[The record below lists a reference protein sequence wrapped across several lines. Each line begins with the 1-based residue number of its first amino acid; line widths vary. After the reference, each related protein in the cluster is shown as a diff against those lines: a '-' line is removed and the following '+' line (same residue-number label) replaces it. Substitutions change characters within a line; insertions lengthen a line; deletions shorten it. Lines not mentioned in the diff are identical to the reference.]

1 MPASVILKIQLNR
14 DKSDILKLNSIETLV
29 IFIHLRIQL
38 ITMKKYQGIIVD
50 TFARRQFKGEI
61 AVDNGKI
68 ISIKE
73 KEDNNDKN
81 NEQHNHEQYILPGLV
96 DAHVHI
102 ESSMTVPSVFARMAV
117 AKGTVAVVSD
127 PHEIA
132 NVMGEEGID
141 YMIEDSKK
149 VPLKFFFGVP
159 SCVPATPF
167 ESSGAV
173 LDAEAVDRL
182 LARKDLFYLSE
193 MMNFP
198 GVILGFPDVIA
209 KLDSAKKYGKV
220 IDGHAPGL
228 RGADLQKY
236 IEAGISTDHESF
248 TYEEAV
254 EKIKLGMKILI
265 REGSS
270 ARNFETLYPLIDK
283 YPDSVMLC
291 TDDSHPDT
299 LIHEGHIDKLIRRG
313 QEKGLDIY
321 NLIRAAVINPVEHYG
336 LNVGLLREG
345 DPADFIIVDNL
356 RAFNVLSTIING
368 TCVYENG
375 KVLFPTEKSS
385 AKNVFNRSKILIDDV
400 KLPVPP
406 AKETRKQIKAGKQN
420 KENFKENINEDINKE
435 ITKIRVIVV
444 QDGELVTGQ
453 ELLFPKIENG
463 NLISD
468 PSHDILKIV
477 VLSRYADDPVQ
488 IGFIKN
494 IGLKKGAI
502 ASSIAHDSHNIIA
515 VGATDKDI
523 VEAVNRLVENKG
535 GIVVGTEE
543 NLFDLPLEV
552 AGLMSTLD
560 GKEVASRYHLLN
572 TEAKKLGTSLE
583 SPFMTLAF
591 MSLLVIPELKLGDK
605 GLFDVTK
612 FEFVELFAEE

>member
-1 MPASVILKIQLNR
+1 MQ
-14 DKSDILKLNSIETLV
+14 
-29 IFIHLRIQL
+29 
-38 ITMKKYQGIIVD
+38 KYQGIIVD
-50 TFARRQFKGEI
+50 AISRRKFKGEI
-61 AVDNGKI
+61 TVENGKI
-68 ISIKE
+68 ISIEE
-73 KEDNNDKN
+73 KEHDN
-81 NEQHNHEQYILPGLV
+81 EQYILPGLV

-102 ESSMTVPSVFARMAV
+102 ESSMTVPSAFARMVV
-117 AKGTVAVVSD
+117 ARGTVAVVSD

-132 NVMGEEGID
+132 NVMGEEGIE
-141 YMIEDSKK
+141 YMLEDAKK
-149 VPLKFFFGVP
+149 APLKVFFGVP

-167 ESSGAV
+167 ESAGAV

-182 LARKDLFYLSE
+182 LARKDLYYLSE

-198 GVILGFPDVIA
+198 GVILGFPEVMA
-209 KLDSAKKYGKV
+209 KLESAKKYGKV

-236 IEAGISTDHESF
+236 VGAGISTDHECF

-270 ARNFETLYPLIDK
+270 ARNFETLYRLIDE
-283 YPDSVMLC
+283 YPESVMLC

-299 LIHEGHIDKLIRRG
+299 LIYEGHIDKLLRRG

-345 DPADFIIVDNL
+345 DSADFIIVDGL
-356 RAFNVLSTIING
+356 KSFNVLNTFIEGN
-368 TCVYENG
+368 CVYDNG
-375 KVLFPTEKSS
+375 KVLFSVEK
-385 AKNVFNRSKILIDDV
+385 APVKNVFNRDKISIDKV
-400 KLPVPP
+400 KLAVP
-406 AKETRKQIKAGKQN
+406 AS
-420 KENFKENINEDINKE
+420 ENNGEQMK
-435 ITKIRVIVV
+435 KIRVIVA

-453 ELLFPKIENG
+453 ELALPKLENG
-463 NLISD
+463 NLVSD
-468 PSHDILKIV
+468 PARDILKMV

-515 VGATDKDI
+515 VGATDEDI
-523 VEAVNRLVENKG
+523 VGAVNRLVENRG
-535 GIVVGTEE
+535 GIVVGTAE
-543 NLFDLPLEV
+543 NLLDLPLEV
-552 AGLMSTLD
+552 SGLMSTLD
-560 GKEVASRYHLLN
+560 GEEVAARYHLLN
-572 TEAKKLGTSLE
+572 EEARKLGTSLM
-583 SPFMTLAF
+583 SPFMTLSF

-612 FEFVELFAEE
+612 FEFVELFAGE

>member
-1 MPASVILKIQLNR
+1 
-14 DKSDILKLNSIETLV
+14 
-29 IFIHLRIQL
+29 
-38 ITMKKYQGIIVD
+38 MKKYPGIIVD
-50 TFARRQFKGEI
+50 AVSRRQFKGEI
-61 AVDNGKI
+61 TVEDGKI
-68 ISIKE
+68 IRVEE
-73 KEDNNDKN
+73 KEHD
-81 NEQHNHEQYILPGLV
+81 HEQYILPGLV

-141 YMIEDSKK
+141 YMLEDAQRS
-149 VPLKFFFGVP
+149 PLKVFFGVP

-167 ESSGAV
+167 ESAGAV
-173 LDAEAVDRL
+173 LDAAAVDRL
-182 LARKDLFYLSE
+182 LARNELCYLSE

-198 GVILGFPDVIA
+198 GVVLGFPEVIA
-209 KLDSAKKYGKV
+209 KLESAKKYGKV

-228 RGADLQKY
+228 RGTDLQKY
-236 IEAGISTDHESF
+236 IRAGISTDHESF
-248 TYEEAV
+248 TYEEAA

-270 ARNFETLYPLIDK
+270 ARNFETLYSLIDE
-283 YPDSVMLC
+283 YPEAVMLC

-299 LIHEGHIDKLIRRG
+299 LIYEGHIDKLIRRG

-321 NLIRAAVINPVEHYG
+321 NLLRAAVINPVEHYG
-336 LNVGLLREG
+336 LDVGLMREG
-345 DPADFIIVDNL
+345 DPADFIIVDDL
-356 RAFNVLSTIING
+356 KSFNVLSTFIDG
-368 TCVYENG
+368 ECVYENG
-375 KVLFPTEKSS
+375 KVLFPVEKVP
-385 AKNVFNRSKILIDDV
+385 AKNVFKRKKISIDDV
-400 KLPVPP
+400 KLAVP
-406 AKETRKQIKAGKQN
+406 AGEIGDRKGGMR
-420 KENFKENINEDINKE
+420 
-435 ITKIRVIVV
+435 KIRVIVAR
-444 QDGELVTGQ
+444 DGELVTGQ
-453 ELLFPKIENG
+453 ELILPKVENG
-463 NLISD
+463 NLVSD
-468 PSHDILKIV
+468 PGRDILKIV

-535 GIVVGTEE
+535 GVVVGTAE
-543 NLFDLPLEV
+543 NLLDLPLEV
-552 AGLMSTLD
+552 AGLMSTLE
-560 GKEVASRYHLLN
+560 GAEVASRYRLLN
-572 TEAKKLGTSLE
+572 EEARKLGNSLE

-612 FEFVELFAEE
+612 FEFVELFSEV

>member
-1 MPASVILKIQLNR
+1 MQ
-14 DKSDILKLNSIETLV
+14 T
-29 IFIHLRIQL
+29 
-38 ITMKKYQGIIVD
+38 YQGIIVD
-50 TFARRQFKGEI
+50 AISRRKFKGEI
-61 AVDNGKI
+61 AVENGKI

-73 KEDNNDKN
+73 KEHEKEHEN
-81 NEQHNHEQYILPGLV
+81 EQYILPGLV

-102 ESSMTVPSVFARMAV
+102 ESSMTVPSVFARMVV
-117 AKGTVAVVSD
+117 ARGTVAVVSD

-141 YMIEDSKK
+141 YMLEDAGK
-149 VPLKFFFGVP
+149 VPLKAFFGVP

-173 LDAEAVDRL
+173 LDADTVDRL
-182 LARKDLFYLSE
+182 LARDDLYYLSE

-198 GVILGFPDVIA
+198 GVVMEFPEVME
-209 KLDSAKKYGKV
+209 KLESAKKYGKV

-236 IEAGISTDHESF
+236 VGAGISTDHESF

-270 ARNFETLYPLIDK
+270 ARNFETLHKLIDE
-283 YPDSVMLC
+283 YPESIMLC

-299 LIHEGHIDKLIRRG
+299 LIYEGHIDKLLRRG

-336 LNVGLLREG
+336 LNVGMLREG
-345 DPADFIIVDNL
+345 DPADFIIIDNL
-356 RAFNVLSTIING
+356 KSFNVMKTFIDGN
-368 TCVYENG
+368 CVYDNG
-375 KVLFPTEKSS
+375 KVLFSVEK
-385 AKNVFNRSKILIDDV
+385 APVKNVFNRGKISIDDI
-400 KLPVPP
+400 KLTLPDSEI
-406 AKETRKQIKAGKQN
+406 KREQMEKQMEKKIK
-420 KENFKENINEDINKE
+420 
-435 ITKIRVIVV
+435 KIRVIVA

-453 ELLFPKIENG
+453 ETVLPKVENG
-463 NLISD
+463 NLVSD
-468 PSHDILKIV
+468 PGRDILKMV
-477 VLSRYADDPVQ
+477 VLSRYANDPAQ

-515 VGATDKDI
+515 VGATDEEI
-523 VEAVNRLVENKG
+523 VGAVNRLVENRG
-535 GIVVGTEE
+535 GIVVGTAE
-543 NLFDLPLEV
+543 NLLDLPLEV
-552 AGLMSTLD
+552 SGLMSTLD
-560 GKEVASRYHLLN
+560 GKEVAARYEQLN
-572 TEAKKLGTSLE
+572 EEARKLGTSLM
-583 SPFMTLAF
+583 SPFMTLSF

-612 FEFVELFAEE
+612 FEFVELFADE

>member
-1 MPASVILKIQLNR
+1 MQ
-14 DKSDILKLNSIETLV
+14 T
-29 IFIHLRIQL
+29 
-38 ITMKKYQGIIVD
+38 YQGIIVD
-50 TFARRQFKGEI
+50 AISRRKFKGEI
-61 AVDNGKI
+61 AVENGKI

-73 KEDNNDKN
+73 KEHEN
-81 NEQHNHEQYILPGLV
+81 EQYILPGLV

-102 ESSMTVPSVFARMAV
+102 ESSMTVPSVFARMVV
-117 AKGTVAVVSD
+117 ARGTVAVVSD

-141 YMIEDSKK
+141 YMLEDAKK
-149 VPLKFFFGVP
+149 VPLKIYFGVP

-182 LARKDLFYLSE
+182 LARDDLYYLSE

-198 GVILGFPDVIA
+198 GVVMEFPEVME
-209 KLDSAKKYGKV
+209 KLESAKKYGKV

-236 IEAGISTDHESF
+236 VGAGISTDHESF

-254 EKIKLGMKILI
+254 EKITLGMKILI

-270 ARNFETLYPLIDK
+270 ARNFETLHRLIDV
-283 YPDSVMLC
+283 YPESVMLC

-299 LIHEGHIDKLIRRG
+299 LIYEGHIDKLLRRG
-313 QEKGLDIY
+313 QEEGLDIY

-336 LNVGLLREG
+336 LDVGMLREG
-345 DPADFIIVDNL
+345 DPADFIIIDDL
-356 RAFNVLSTIING
+356 KSFNVMKTFIDGN
-368 TCVYENG
+368 CVYDNG
-375 KVLFPTEKSS
+375 KVLFSVEK
-385 AKNVFNRSKILIDDV
+385 APVKNVFNRGKISIDDI
-400 KLPVPP
+400 KLILPDS
-406 AKETRKQIKAGKQN
+406 EIKGEQMEK
-420 KENFKENINEDINKE
+420 KMEKKIK
-435 ITKIRVIVV
+435 KIRVIVA

-453 ELLFPKIENG
+453 ELVLPKIENG
-463 NLISD
+463 NLVSD
-468 PSHDILKIV
+468 PGRDILKMV
-477 VLSRYADDPVQ
+477 VLSRYANDPAQ

-515 VGATDKDI
+515 VGATDEEI
-523 VEAVNRLVENKG
+523 IGAVNRLVENRG
-535 GIVVGTEE
+535 GIVVGTAE
-543 NLFDLPLEV
+543 NLLDLPLEV
-552 AGLMSTLD
+552 SGLMSTLD
-560 GKEVASRYHLLN
+560 GKEVVARYEQLN
-572 TEAKKLGTSLE
+572 EEARKLGTSLM
-583 SPFMTLAF
+583 SPFMTLSF

-612 FEFVELFAEE
+612 FEFVELFADE

>member
-1 MPASVILKIQLNR
+1 
-14 DKSDILKLNSIETLV
+14 
-29 IFIHLRIQL
+29 
-38 ITMKKYQGIIVD
+38 MKKYLGILVD
-50 TFARRQFKGEI
+50 AVSRRQFKGEI
-61 AVDNGKI
+61 TVENGKI
-68 ISIKE
+68 IRIKE
-73 KEDNNDKN
+73 KEHDND
-81 NEQHNHEQYILPGLV
+81 QYILPGLV

-141 YMIEDSKK
+141 YMLEDSKRF
-149 VPLKFFFGVP
+149 PLKIFFGVP
-159 SCVPATPF
+159 SCVPATSF
-167 ESSGAV
+167 ESAGAV

-182 LARKDLFYLSE
+182 LARKDLYYLSE

-198 GVILGFPDVIA
+198 GVISEFPEVMA
-209 KLDSAKKYGKV
+209 KLESAKKYGKV
-220 IDGHAPGL
+220 VDGHAPGL
-228 RGADLQKY
+228 RGTDLQKY
-236 IEAGISTDHESF
+236 IGAGISTDHECF
-248 TYEEAV
+248 TYEEAA
-254 EKIKLGMKILI
+254 EKIKLGMKVLI

-270 ARNFETLYPLIDK
+270 ARNFETLYSLIDE
-283 YPDSVMLC
+283 YPEAVMLC

-321 NLIRAAVINPVEHYG
+321 NLIRAAVINPVKHYG

-345 DPADFIIVDNL
+345 DPADFIIVDDL
-356 RAFNVLSTIING
+356 KAFNVLSTFIDG
-368 TCVYENG
+368 KCVYENG
-375 KVLFPTEKSS
+375 KVLYPMRKVP
-385 AKNVFNRSKILIDDV
+385 AKNFFNRNKISIDDV
-400 KLPVPP
+400 KLAMP
-406 AKETRKQIKAGKQN
+406 AGKT
-420 KENFKENINEDINKE
+420 KEQ
-435 ITKIRVIVV
+435 ITRGQMKKIRVIVAS
-444 QDGELVTGQ
+444 DGELVTGQ
-453 ELLFPKIENG
+453 ELTLPKIENG
-463 NLISD
+463 NLVSD
-468 PSHDILKIV
+468 PDRDILKIV

-523 VEAVNRLVENKG
+523 VEAVNRLVENRG
-535 GIVVGTEE
+535 GIVVGTAE
-543 NLFDLPLEV
+543 NLLDLPLEV

-560 GKEVASRYHLLN
+560 GEEVASRYRLLN
-572 TEAKKLGTSLE
+572 EEARKLGTSLE

-612 FEFVELFAEE
+612 FEFVKLFIDE

>member
-1 MPASVILKIQLNR
+1 MQ
-14 DKSDILKLNSIETLV
+14 T
-29 IFIHLRIQL
+29 
-38 ITMKKYQGIIVD
+38 YQGIIVD
-50 TFARRQFKGEI
+50 AIFRRKFKGEI
-61 AVDNGKI
+61 AVENGKI
-68 ISIKE
+68 ISIEE
-73 KEDNNDKN
+73 KEHDND
-81 NEQHNHEQYILPGLV
+81 QYILPGLV

-102 ESSMTVPSVFARMAV
+102 ESSMTVPSVFARMVV
-117 AKGTVAVVSD
+117 ARGTVAVVSD

-141 YMIEDSKK
+141 YMLEDARK
-149 VPLKFFFGVP
+149 VPLKIYFGVP

-167 ESSGAV
+167 ESAGAV

-182 LARKDLFYLSE
+182 LAREDLHYLSE

-198 GVILGFPDVIA
+198 GVILEFPEIMA
-209 KLDSAKKYGKV
+209 KLESAKKYGKN

-236 IEAGISTDHESF
+236 VDAGISTDHESF

-270 ARNFETLYPLIDK
+270 ARNFETLHKLIDE
-283 YPDSVMLC
+283 YPESVMLC

-299 LIHEGHIDKLIRRG
+299 LIHEGHIDKLLRSG

-321 NLIRAAVINPVEHYG
+321 NLTRAAVINPVEHYG

-345 DPADFIIVDNL
+345 DPADFIIIGDL
-356 RAFNVLSTIING
+356 KSFNVLKTFIDGN
-368 TCVYENG
+368 CVYNNG
-375 KVLFPTEKSS
+375 KVLFSVEKAP
-385 AKNVFNRSKILIDDV
+385 AKNVFNRSKISIGDV
-400 KLPVPP
+400 KLFLP
-406 AKETRKQIKAGKQN
+406 ASEN
-420 KENFKENINEDINKE
+420 KEEQKEQMERHMK
-435 ITKIRVIVV
+435 KIRVIIA

-453 ELLFPKIENG
+453 ELAFPKLENG
-463 NLISD
+463 NLVSD
-468 PSHDILKIV
+468 PARDILKMI

-515 VGATDKDI
+515 VGATDEDI
-523 VEAVNRLVENKG
+523 VRAVNRLVENRG
-535 GIVVGTEE
+535 GIVVGTAE
-543 NLFDLPLEV
+543 NLLDLPLEV
-552 AGLMSTLD
+552 SGLMSTLD
-560 GKEVASRYHLLN
+560 GKEVAARYEQLN
-572 TEAKKLGTSLE
+572 EEARKLGTSLM
-583 SPFMTLAF
+583 SPFMTLSF
-591 MSLLVIPELKLGDK
+591 MSLLVIPELKLSDK

-612 FEFVELFAEE
+612 FEFVELFADE

>member
-1 MPASVILKIQLNR
+1 
-14 DKSDILKLNSIETLV
+14 
-29 IFIHLRIQL
+29 
-38 ITMKKYQGIIVD
+38 MKKYLGIIVD
-50 TFARRQFKGEI
+50 SFTRRQFKGEI
-61 AVDNGKI
+61 TVENGKI
-68 ISIKE
+68 IRVIE
-73 KEDNNDKN
+73 KEHDN
-81 NEQHNHEQYILPGLV
+81 EQYILPGLV

-117 AKGTVAVVSD
+117 AKGTVAVISD

-141 YMIEDSKK
+141 YMLNDSRKA
-149 VPLKFFFGVP
+149 PLKVFFGVP

-173 LDAEAVDRL
+173 LDAEDVDRL
-182 LARKDLFYLSE
+182 LAREDLYYLSE

-198 GVILGFPDVIA
+198 GVIYGFPEVMA
-209 KLDSAKKYGKV
+209 KLESAKKHGKV

-228 RGADLQKY
+228 KGADLQKY
-236 IEAGISTDHESF
+236 IGAGISTDHESF

-270 ARNFETLYPLIDK
+270 ARNFETLYSLIDE
-283 YPDSVMLC
+283 YPESVMLC

-299 LIHEGHIDKLIRRG
+299 LIYEGHIDKLIRRG

-321 NLIRAAVINPVEHYG
+321 NLIKAAVVNPVKHYG
-336 LNVGLLREG
+336 LNVGMLRES
-345 DPADFIIVDNL
+345 DPADFIIVDDL
-356 RAFNVLSTIING
+356 KSFNVLSTFIEGN
-368 TCVYENG
+368 CVYKNG
-375 KVLFPTEKSS
+375 EVLFPVENIS
-385 AKNVFNRSKILIDDV
+385 AKNVFNRNKISIDDV
-400 KLPVPP
+400 KLIVPS
-406 AKETRKQIKAGKQN
+406 EEEN
-420 KENFKENINEDINKE
+420 KEKTREGIK
-435 ITKIRVIVV
+435 KVRVIVAH
-444 QDGELVTGQ
+444 DGELVTGQ
-453 ELLFPKIENG
+453 ELAFPKIEYG
-463 NLISD
+463 NLVSD
-468 PSHDILKIV
+468 PERDILKIV

-488 IGFIKN
+488 VGFIKN

-515 VGATDKDI
+515 VGTTDKDI

-535 GIVVGTEE
+535 GIVVGTAE
-543 NLFDLPLEV
+543 NLLDLPLEV

-560 GKEVASRYHLLN
+560 GKKVASRYQLLN
-572 TEAKKLGTSLE
+572 AEARKLGTSLE

-612 FEFVELFAEE
+612 FEFVDLFADE

>member
-1 MPASVILKIQLNR
+1 MQ
-14 DKSDILKLNSIETLV
+14 
-29 IFIHLRIQL
+29 
-38 ITMKKYQGIIVD
+38 KYQGIIVD
-50 TFARRQFKGEI
+50 AVSRRQFKGEI
-61 AVDNGKI
+61 TVENGKI
-68 ISIKE
+68 LSIEE
-73 KEDNNDKN
+73 KEHEN
-81 NEQHNHEQYILPGLV
+81 EQYILPGLV

-102 ESSMTVPSVFARMAV
+102 ESSMTVPSVFARMTV
-117 AKGTVAVVSD
+117 ARGTAAVVSD

-141 YMIEDSKK
+141 YMLEDARKA
-149 VPLKFFFGVP
+149 PLKVYFGVP

-167 ESSGAV
+167 ESAGAV

-182 LARKDLFYLSE
+182 LAREDLYYLSE

-198 GVILGFPDVIA
+198 GVVMEFPEVMA
-209 KLDSAKKYGKV
+209 KLESARKHGKV

-228 RGADLQKY
+228 SGADLQKY
-236 IEAGISTDHESF
+236 VGAGISTDHECF

-270 ARNFETLYPLIDK
+270 ARNFDTLYSLIDE
-283 YPDSVMLC
+283 YPESVMLC

-299 LIHEGHIDKLIRRG
+299 LIYEGHIDKLLRRG
-313 QEKGLDIY
+313 QEKGIDIY
-321 NLIRAAVINPVEHYG
+321 NLIRAAVINPMEHYR

-345 DPADFIIVDNL
+345 DPADFIIVDDL
-356 RAFNVLSTIING
+356 KAFNVLKTFIDGN
-368 TCVYENG
+368 CVYDNG
-375 KVLFPTEKSS
+375 KILFSVEK
-385 AKNVFNRSKILIDDV
+385 APVKNIFNRGKISINDV
-400 KLPVPP
+400 KLAVSTF
-406 AKETRKQIKAGKQN
+406 KNNREQINGQQMK
-420 KENFKENINEDINKE
+420 
-435 ITKIRVIVV
+435 KIRVIVA

-453 ELLFPKIENG
+453 ELALPELENG
-463 NLISD
+463 NLVSD
-468 PSHDILKIV
+468 PTRDILKMV

-515 VGATDKDI
+515 VGATDEDI
-523 VEAVNRLVENKG
+523 VGAVNRLVENRG
-535 GIVVGTEE
+535 GIVVGTADK
-543 NLFDLPLEV
+543 LLDLPLEV

-560 GKEVASRYHLLN
+560 GKEVAARYQLLN
-572 TEAKKLGTSLE
+572 EEARKLGTSLM
-583 SPFMTLAF
+583 SPFMTLSF

-612 FEFVELFAEE
+612 FEFVELFAGE

>member
-1 MPASVILKIQLNR
+1 MQ
-14 DKSDILKLNSIETLV
+14 
-29 IFIHLRIQL
+29 
-38 ITMKKYQGIIVD
+38 KYQGIIVD
-50 TFARRQFKGEI
+50 AFSRRKFKGEI
-61 AVDNGKI
+61 AVENGKI
-68 ISIKE
+68 ISIEE
-73 KEDNNDKN
+73 KEHKN
-81 NEQHNHEQYILPGLV
+81 EQYILPGLV

-102 ESSMTVPSVFARMAV
+102 ESSMTVPSAFARMVV
-117 AKGTVAVVSD
+117 ARGTVAVVSD

-132 NVMGEEGID
+132 NVMGEEGIE
-141 YMIEDSKK
+141 YMLEDAKK
-149 VPLKFFFGVP
+149 VPLKVFFGVP

-167 ESSGAV
+167 ESAGAV

-182 LARKDLFYLSE
+182 LARKDLYYLSE

-198 GVILGFPDVIA
+198 GVILGFPEVMA
-209 KLDSAKKYGKV
+209 KLESAKKYGKV

-236 IEAGISTDHESF
+236 VGAGISTDHECF

-270 ARNFETLYPLIDK
+270 ARNFETLYRLIDE
-283 YPDSVMLC
+283 YPESVMLC

-299 LIHEGHIDKLIRRG
+299 LIYEGHIDKLLRRG

-345 DPADFIIVDNL
+345 DPADFIIVDGL
-356 RAFNVLSTIING
+356 KSFNVLNTFIEGN
-368 TCVYENG
+368 CVYDNG
-375 KVLFPTEKSS
+375 KVLFSVEKAP
-385 AKNVFNRSKILIDDV
+385 AKNVFNRNKISIDKV
-400 KLPVPP
+400 KLAVSVS
-406 AKETRKQIKAGKQN
+406 
-420 KENFKENINEDINKE
+420 ENNGEQMK
-435 ITKIRVIVV
+435 KIRVIVA

-453 ELLFPKIENG
+453 ELVLPKLENG
-463 NLISD
+463 NLVSD
-468 PSHDILKIV
+468 PARDILKMV

-515 VGATDKDI
+515 VGATDEDI
-523 VEAVNRLVENKG
+523 VGAVNRLVENRG
-535 GIVVGTEE
+535 GIVVGTTE
-543 NLFDLPLEV
+543 NLLELPLEV
-552 AGLMSTLD
+552 SGLMSNLD
-560 GKEVASRYHLLN
+560 GEEVAARYHLLN
-572 TEAKKLGTSLE
+572 EEARKLGTSLM
-583 SPFMTLAF
+583 SPFMTLSF
-591 MSLLVIPELKLGDK
+591 MSLLVIPELKLGDR

-612 FEFVELFAEE
+612 FEFVELFAGE

>member
-1 MPASVILKIQLNR
+1 
-14 DKSDILKLNSIETLV
+14 
-29 IFIHLRIQL
+29 
-38 ITMKKYQGIIVD
+38 MKKYRGIIVD
-50 TFARRQFKGEI
+50 AISKRQFKSEI
-61 AVDNGKI
+61 TVENGKI
-68 ISIKE
+68 IRVEE
-73 KEDNNDKN
+73 KEHD
-81 NEQHNHEQYILPGLV
+81 HEQYILPGLV

-141 YMIEDSKK
+141 YMLEDSKK
-149 VPLKFFFGVP
+149 SPLKVFFGVP

-167 ESSGAV
+167 ESAGAV

-182 LARKDLFYLSE
+182 LAREDLYYLSE

-198 GVILGFPDVIA
+198 GVILGFPEVMA
-209 KLDSAKKYGKV
+209 KLESAKKYGKV
-220 IDGHAPGL
+220 VDGHAPGL

-236 IEAGISTDHESF
+236 IGAGISTDHECF

-254 EKIKLGMKILI
+254 EKIKLGMKVLI

-270 ARNFETLYPLIDK
+270 ARNFETLYSLIDE
-283 YPDSVMLC
+283 YPEMVMLC

-299 LIHEGHIDKLIRRG
+299 LIYEGHIDKLIRCG

-321 NLIRAAVINPVEHYG
+321 NIIRAAVINPVEHYG

-345 DPADFIIVDNL
+345 DSADFIIVDDL
-356 RAFNVLSTIING
+356 KSFNVLSTFIDG
-368 TCVYENG
+368 ECVYENG
-375 KVLFPTEKSS
+375 KVLFPVEKVP
-385 AKNVFNRSKILIDDV
+385 ARNVFNRNKISIDDV
-400 KLPVPP
+400 KLAVPP
-406 AKETRKQIKAGKQN
+406 AGENKEREN
-420 KENFKENINEDINKE
+420 KEN
-435 ITKIRVIVV
+435 ITKIRVIVAR
-444 QDGELVTGQ
+444 DGELVTGQ
-453 ELLFPKIENG
+453 ELALPKVENG
-463 NLISD
+463 NLVSD
-468 PSHDILKIV
+468 PVRDILKMV

-494 IGLKKGAI
+494 IGLKRGAI

-515 VGATDKDI
+515 VGAADKDI
-523 VEAVNRLVENKG
+523 VEAVNRLVENRG
-535 GIVVGTEE
+535 GIVVGTAE
-543 NLFDLPLEV
+543 NLLDLPLEV

-560 GKEVASRYHLLN
+560 GEDVASRYRLLN
-572 TEAKKLGTSLE
+572 AEARRLGTSLE

-612 FEFVELFAEE
+612 FEFVELFVNE

>member
-1 MPASVILKIQLNR
+1 
-14 DKSDILKLNSIETLV
+14 
-29 IFIHLRIQL
+29 
-38 ITMKKYQGIIVD
+38 MKKYLGIIVD
-50 TFARRQFKGEI
+50 AVSRRQFKGEI
-61 AVDNGKI
+61 TVENGKI
-68 ISIKE
+68 IRVEE
-73 KEDNNDKN
+73 KEHDND
-81 NEQHNHEQYILPGLV
+81 QYILPGLV

-141 YMIEDSKK
+141 YMLEDSKK
-149 VPLKFFFGVP
+149 APLKIFFGVP

-167 ESSGAV
+167 ESAGAV

-182 LARKDLFYLSE
+182 LARKDLYYLSE

-198 GVILGFPDVIA
+198 GVISEFPEVMA
-209 KLDSAKKYGKV
+209 KLESAKKYGKV
-220 IDGHAPGL
+220 VDGHAPGL
-228 RGADLQKY
+228 RGPDLQKY
-236 IEAGISTDHESF
+236 IGAGISTDHECF
-248 TYEEAV
+248 TYEEAA
-254 EKIKLGMKILI
+254 EKIKLGMKVLI

-270 ARNFETLYPLIDK
+270 ARNFEALYTLIDE
-283 YPDSVMLC
+283 YPEAIMLC
-291 TDDSHPDT
+291 TDDSHTDT

-345 DPADFIIVDNL
+345 DPADFILIDNL
-356 RAFNVLSTIING
+356 KSFNVLSTFIEGN
-368 TCVYENG
+368 CVYGNG
-375 KVLFPTEKSS
+375 KVLFPMGQIS
-385 AKNVFNRSKILIDDV
+385 AKNVFNRNKISIDDV
-400 KLPVPP
+400 KLAVPP
-406 AKETRKQIKAGKQN
+406 AGEPGEPGR
-420 KENFKENINEDINKE
+420 
-435 ITKIRVIVV
+435 KIRVIVAR
-444 QDGELVTGQ
+444 DGELITGQ
-453 ELLFPKIENG
+453 ELALPKVENG
-463 NLISD
+463 NLVSD
-468 PSHDILKIV
+468 PARDILKMV
-477 VLSRYADDPVQ
+477 VLSRYADDPAQ

-523 VEAVNRLVENKG
+523 VEAVNHLVENKG
-535 GIVVGTEE
+535 GIVVGTAE
-543 NLFDLPLEV
+543 NLLDLPLEV
-552 AGLMSTLD
+552 AGLMSTRD
-560 GKEVASRYHLLN
+560 REYVASRYLLLN
-572 TEAKKLGTSLE
+572 AEARKLGTSLK

-612 FEFVELFAEE
+612 FKFVELFVNE

>member
-1 MPASVILKIQLNR
+1 MQ
-14 DKSDILKLNSIETLV
+14 T
-29 IFIHLRIQL
+29 
-38 ITMKKYQGIIVD
+38 YQGIIVD
-50 TFARRQFKGEI
+50 AISRRKFKGEI
-61 AVDNGKI
+61 AVENGKI
-68 ISIKE
+68 ISIEE
-73 KEDNNDKN
+73 KEHDI
-81 NEQHNHEQYILPGLV
+81 EQYILPGLV

-117 AKGTVAVVSD
+117 ARGTVAVVSD

-141 YMIEDSKK
+141 YMLEDARK
-149 VPLKFFFGVP
+149 VPLKVFFGVP

-167 ESSGAV
+167 ESAGAV

-182 LARKDLFYLSE
+182 LARKDLHYLSE

-198 GVILGFPDVIA
+198 GVVLEFPDVIA
-209 KLDSAKKYGKV
+209 KLESAKKYGKN

-236 IEAGISTDHESF
+236 VSAGISTDHESF
-248 TYEEAV
+248 AYEEAV

-270 ARNFETLYPLIDK
+270 ARNFETLYKLIDE
-283 YPDSVMLC
+283 YTESVMLC

-299 LIHEGHIDKLIRRG
+299 LIYEGHIDKLLRRG

-321 NLIRAAVINPVEHYG
+321 NLIKTAVINPVEHYG

-345 DPADFIIVDNL
+345 GPADFIIVDEL
-356 RAFNVLSTIING
+356 KSFNVLKTFIDGN
-368 TCVYENG
+368 CVYDDG
-375 KVLFPTEKSS
+375 KVLFSVDKAP
-385 AKNVFNRSKILIDDV
+385 AKNVFNRSKISIDDV
-400 KLPVPP
+400 KLALP
-406 AKETRKQIKAGKQN
+406 AS
-420 KENFKENINEDINKE
+420 ENNGGQMK
-435 ITKIRVIVV
+435 KIRVIVA

-453 ELLFPKIENG
+453 ELAIPKLENG
-463 NLISD
+463 NLVSD
-468 PSHDILKIV
+468 PARDILKMV

-515 VGATDKDI
+515 VGATDEDI
-523 VEAVNRLVENKG
+523 VEAVNRLVENQG
-535 GIVVGTEE
+535 GIVVGTKE
-543 NLFDLPLEV
+543 NLIDLPLEV
-552 AGLMSTLD
+552 SGLMSTLD
-560 GKEVASRYHLLN
+560 GKEVAARYEQLN
-572 TEAKKLGTSLE
+572 EEAKKLGTSLM
-583 SPFMTLAF
+583 SPFMTLSF

-612 FEFVELFAEE
+612 FEFVELFVSE

>member
-1 MPASVILKIQLNR
+1 
-14 DKSDILKLNSIETLV
+14 
-29 IFIHLRIQL
+29 
-38 ITMKKYQGIIVD
+38 MKKYMGIIVD
-50 TFARRQFKGEI
+50 AISRRQFKGEI
-61 AVDNGKI
+61 TVENRKI
-68 ISIKE
+68 INIKE
-73 KEDNNDKN
+73 KEHDN
-81 NEQHNHEQYILPGLV
+81 ERYILPGLV

-141 YMIEDSKK
+141 YMLEDAKRS
-149 VPLKFFFGVP
+149 PLKVFFGVP

-167 ESSGAV
+167 ESAGAV

-182 LARKDLFYLSE
+182 LARENLYYLSE

-198 GVILGFPDVIA
+198 GVIMGFPEVMA
-209 KLDSAKKYGKV
+209 KLESAKKYGKV
-220 IDGHAPGL
+220 VDGHAPGL

-236 IEAGISTDHESF
+236 IGAGISTDHECF
-248 TYEEAV
+248 TYEEAA
-254 EKIKLGMKILI
+254 EKIKLGMKVLI

-270 ARNFETLYPLIDK
+270 ARNFETLYSLIDE
-283 YPDSVMLC
+283 YPHAIMLC

-299 LIHEGHIDKLIRRG
+299 LIYEGHIDKLIRRG

-345 DPADFIIVDNL
+345 DPADFIIVDDL
-356 RAFNVLSTIING
+356 KSFNVLSTFIDGN
-368 TCVYENG
+368 CVYNNG
-375 KVLFPTEKSS
+375 KILFPVEKVS
-385 AKNVFNRSKILIDDV
+385 AKNIFNRNKISIDDV
-400 KLPVPP
+400 KLAVPR
-406 AKETRKQIKAGKQN
+406 AWETREQMV
-420 KENFKENINEDINKE
+420 
-435 ITKIRVIVV
+435 KIRVIIAR
-444 QDGELVTGQ
+444 DGELVTGQ
-453 ELLFPKIENG
+453 ELVLPEVENG
-463 NLISD
+463 NVVSD
-468 PSHDILKIV
+468 PSRDILKMV

-494 IGLKKGAI
+494 IGLKKGSI

-535 GIVVGTEE
+535 GIVVGTAEH
-543 NLFDLPLEV
+543 LLDLPLEV
-552 AGLMSTLD
+552 AGLMSTRS
-560 GKEVASRYHLLN
+560 GEEVASRYQLLN
-572 TEAKKLGTSLE
+572 EEAKKLGTSLK

-612 FEFVELFAEE
+612 FGFVELFAGE

>member
-1 MPASVILKIQLNR
+1 
-14 DKSDILKLNSIETLV
+14 
-29 IFIHLRIQL
+29 
-38 ITMKKYQGIIVD
+38 MKKYQGIIVNAF
-50 TFARRQFKGEI
+50 TRRQFKGEI
-61 AVDNGKI
+61 TVENGKI
-68 ISIKE
+68 ISIEE
-73 KEDNNDKN
+73 KEHDNK
-81 NEQHNHEQYILPGLV
+81 QYILPGLV

-102 ESSMTVPSVFARMAV
+102 ESSMTVPSIFARMAV

-141 YMIEDSKK
+141 YMLEDSKK
-149 VPLKFFFGVP
+149 APLKVFFGVP

-173 LDAEAVDRL
+173 LDAEAVSRL
-182 LARKDLFYLSE
+182 LAREDLYYLSE

-198 GVILGFPDVIA
+198 GVILGFPDVVS
-209 KLDSAKKYGKV
+209 KLEAATKCGKV

-228 RGADLQKY
+228 KGNDLQKY
-236 IEAGISTDHESF
+236 IVAGISTDHECF

-254 EKIKLGMKILI
+254 EKIKLGMKVLI

-270 ARNFETLYPLIDK
+270 ARNFETLYSLIDE

-299 LIHEGHIDKLIRRG
+299 LIYEGHIDKLIRRG

-321 NLIRAAVINPVEHYG
+321 NLIRAAVINPVDHYG

-345 DPADFIIVDNL
+345 DPADFIIVDDL
-356 RAFNVLSTIING
+356 KAFNVLSTFIEGN
-368 TCVYENG
+368 CVYNNG
-375 KVLFPTEKSS
+375 KVLFPVEKAP
-385 AKNVFNRSKILIDDV
+385 AKNVFNRNKISIDDI
-400 KLPVPP
+400 KLSSSALSAEKNREEMKKV
-406 AKETRKQIKAGKQN
+406 
-420 KENFKENINEDINKE
+420 
-435 ITKIRVIVV
+435 RVIVAE
-444 QDGELVTGQ
+444 DGELVTGQ
-453 ELLFPKIENG
+453 ELALPKVENG
-463 NLISD
+463 NLVSD
-468 PSHDILKIV
+468 PERDILKMV
-477 VLSRYADDPVQ
+477 VLSRYSDDPVQ

-535 GIVVGTEE
+535 GIVVGTAE
-543 NLFDLPLEV
+543 NLLDLPLEV
-552 AGLMSTLD
+552 AGLMSTLE
-560 GKEVASRYHLLN
+560 GEEVASRYQLLN
-572 TEAKKLGTSLE
+572 EEAKKLGTSLK

-591 MSLLVIPELKLGDK
+591 MSLLVIPELKLGDR

-612 FEFVELFAEE
+612 FEFVELFAGE

>member
-1 MPASVILKIQLNR
+1 MQ
-14 DKSDILKLNSIETLV
+14 
-29 IFIHLRIQL
+29 
-38 ITMKKYQGIIVD
+38 KYPGIIVD
-50 TFARRQFKGEI
+50 AVSRRQFKGEI
-61 AVDNGKI
+61 TVENGKI
-68 ISIKE
+68 VSIKE
-73 KEDNNDKN
+73 KEHEN
-81 NEQHNHEQYILPGLV
+81 EQYILPGLV
-96 DAHVHI
+96 DSHVHI

-132 NVMGEEGID
+132 NVMGEEGIEF
-141 YMIEDSKK
+141 MLEDSKK
-149 VPLKFFFGVP
+149 APLKIYFGVP

-167 ESSGAV
+167 ESAGAV
-173 LDAEAVDRL
+173 LDANAVDRL
-182 LARKDLFYLSE
+182 LAKDELHYLSE

-198 GVILGFPDVIA
+198 GVISEFPDVIA
-209 KLDSAKKYGKV
+209 KLKSAKKHGKV
-220 IDGHAPGL
+220 VDGHAPGL

-236 IEAGISTDHESF
+236 IEAGISTDHECF
-248 TYEEAV
+248 EYEEAV

-270 ARNFETLYPLIDK
+270 ARNFETLHCLIDE

-313 QEKGLDIY
+313 QEMGLDVY
-321 NLIRAAVINPVEHYG
+321 NLIRAAVFNPVEHYG
-336 LNVGLLREG
+336 LDVGLLREG
-345 DPADFIIVDNL
+345 DSADFIIVDDL
-356 RAFNVLSTIING
+356 KSFNVLSTFIDG
-368 TCVYENG
+368 ECVYNNG
-375 KVLFPTEKSS
+375 KVLFPMEKIPV
-385 AKNVFNRSKILIDDV
+385 KNVFNRNKISIDDV
-400 KLPVPP
+400 KLALPSD
-406 AKETRKQIKAGKQN
+406 EINQKQMK
-420 KENFKENINEDINKE
+420 
-435 ITKIRVIVV
+435 KIRVIIAR
-444 QDGELVTGQ
+444 DGELVTGQ
-453 ELLFPKIENG
+453 ELVLPKIENG

-468 PSHDILKIV
+468 PVRDILKIV
-477 VLSRYADDPVQ
+477 VLSRYADDPVK

-535 GIVVGTEE
+535 GIVIGTAG
-543 NLFDLPLEV
+543 NLLALPLEV
-552 AGLMSTLD
+552 AGLMSTLN
-560 GKEVASRYHLLN
+560 GEEVASRYYLLN
-572 TEAKKLGTSLE
+572 EEAKRLGTSLE

-612 FEFVELFAEE
+612 FEFVDLFAGE

>member
-1 MPASVILKIQLNR
+1 
-14 DKSDILKLNSIETLV
+14 
-29 IFIHLRIQL
+29 
-38 ITMKKYQGIIVD
+38 MKKYLGIIVD
-50 TFARRQFKGEI
+50 AVSRRQFKGEI
-61 AVDNGKI
+61 TVENGKI
-68 ISIKE
+68 IRIEE
-73 KEDNNDKN
+73 KEHDK
-81 NEQHNHEQYILPGLV
+81 ELYILPGLV

-141 YMIEDSKK
+141 YMLEDSKRS
-149 VPLKFFFGVP
+149 PLKVFFGVP

-167 ESSGAV
+167 ESAGAV
-173 LDAEAVDRL
+173 LDAEAVDRM
-182 LARKDLFYLSE
+182 LAREELYYLSE

-198 GVILGFPDVIA
+198 GAILGFPEVIA
-209 KLDSAKKYGKV
+209 KLESAKKYGKV
-220 IDGHAPGL
+220 VDGHAPGL
-228 RGADLQKY
+228 KGADLQKY
-236 IEAGISTDHESF
+236 IGAGISTDHECF
-248 TYEEAV
+248 TYEEAA
-254 EKIKLGMKILI
+254 EKIKLGMRILI

-270 ARNFETLYPLIDK
+270 ARNFETLHSLIDK
-283 YPDSVMLC
+283 YPEMVMLC

-299 LIHEGHIDKLIRRG
+299 LIYEGHIDKLIRRG

-321 NLIRAAVINPVEHYG
+321 SLIRAAVINPVEHYG

-345 DPADFIIVDNL
+345 DSADFIIVDDL
-356 RAFNVLSTIING
+356 KSFNVLSTFIEG
-368 TCVYENG
+368 ECVYENG
-375 KVLFPTEKSS
+375 KVIFPVEKVP
-385 AKNVFNRSKILIDDV
+385 AKNVFNRNKISIDDV
-400 KLPVPP
+400 KLAVP
-406 AKETRKQIKAGKQN
+406 AGETKEQMR
-420 KENFKENINEDINKE
+420 
-435 ITKIRVIVV
+435 KIRVIVASN
-444 QDGELVTGQ
+444 GELITGQ
-453 ELLFPKIENG
+453 ELTLPKVENG
-463 NLISD
+463 NLVSD
-468 PSHDILKIV
+468 PARDILKMV

-494 IGLKKGAI
+494 IGLKRGSI

-535 GIVVGTEE
+535 GIVVGTAE
-543 NLFDLPLEV
+543 NLLDLSLEV

-560 GKEVASRYHLLN
+560 GEEVASRYRLLN
-572 TEAKKLGTSLE
+572 EEARKLGTSLE

-612 FEFVELFAEE
+612 FEFVELFVNE